1 MNKIISFSIG
11 PIGGA
16 FLGFI
21 TLPIIA
27 WHFSSAD
34 IGKISLLQV
43 MISFCTLFFTLG
55 LDQSYTRY
63 YHDSNN
69 RNLLFSFALIPT
81 LIFFLVPAIIVLLFF
96 PGYISDVIF
105 DFSDNNYDFLILLS
119 LLCAL
124 LSRLFSL
131 IPRMKGNGLVF
142 SLSQIIP
149 RFVFFLLILTY
160 ILVSLPSNF
169 VWLLFAK
176 LISLFVTFVYL
187 IYKSDWKLTLKKI
200 SEDDIQN
207 LKGMMLY
214 GSPLV
219 FAAISSWAL
228 MAIDKVAI
236 RSYSTFEE
244 LGVYSV
250 AISFASVA
258 GVLGAIFNTLWA
270 PTVFKWSSEGKNLDK
285 VGYVSRIVQLIVVL
299 TFCFV
304 GLFSWLAVYVLP
316 EEYFNVSL
324 ILPMMIS
331 VPLFY
336 TLSETTSIGISLKK
350 KTYFSLLSSVIAAL
364 SNVIGNYLLVP
375 NYGAIGASI
384 STILSMFIF
393 FIVRT
398 EISSAI
404 WLRVSGIK
412 SYFLISISILSSIL
426 FALLPIP
433 LLYSI
438 VTWLLIFLLCVFLY
452 KEEIFSLRNIRRELD
467 FD

>member
-1 MNKIISFSIG
+1 MNKIVSFSIG

-16 FLGFI
+16 LLGFI

-81 LIFFLVPAIIVLLFF
+81 LIFFIVPAIIVLLFF
-96 PGYISDVIF
+96 PGYVSDVIF
-105 DFSDNNYDFLILLS
+105 DSSDNNYDFLILFS

-142 SLSQIIP
+142 SFSQIIP
-149 RFVFFLLILTY
+149 RLVFFLIILTY
-160 ILVSLPSNF
+160 IFVSLPSSF

-176 LISLFVTFVYL
+176 FISLLVTLVFL
-187 IYKSDWKLTLKKI
+187 IYKSDWKVTFKKLNEEDLK
-200 SEDDIQN
+200 N

-304 GLFSWLAVYVLP
+304 GLFSWVAVYVLP

-336 TLSETTSIGISLKK
+336 ALSETTSIGISLKK

-364 SNVIGNYLLVP
+364 CNVVGNYLLVP

-426 FALLPIP
+426 FSLLPIS
-433 LLYSI
+433 LLYSTI
-438 VTWLLIFLLCVFLY
+438 TWLLIFLLCVFLY
-452 KEEIFSLRNIRRELD
+452 KDEISSLRNIRRELD